1 MWNIFIC
8 CGVILVVKKNINLYT
23 YIMKGDKMKKSKKT
37 NKLNNYKSM
46 IILLGAIIIGGIVGL
61 IWKDGAKVLSPF
73 GDLFLNMLLIVVVPL
88 IFLTITSSI
97 YKMSEPKRI
106 GKILITTFLV
116 FLITSVVAVFIGIAS
131 TYIFK
136 LVDTKNGE
144 KIKASLVLD
153 DKKTEKEELNFLDRT
168 VQTVSVDDFAKLL
181 SRDNMIALIVVSILI
196 GIAMNMSKEKA
207 ELFYKLI
214 VSMTDILMNFI
225 KIIMYYA
232 PIGLGCYFAAMVGTF
247 GGSIAIGYIKT
258 FVIYLVTC
266 VFFYFVIYS
275 IFAYISAGKLG
286 VKRFWTNILPS
297 TLTALATCSS
307 AASMPVNIECTK
319 KIGVSDDITE
329 TTVSLGTSFHKD
341 GSVIGSVFKI
351 MFLVYLFNGTSEITI
366 LKIIGIALIAT
377 LLVTAVPI
385 GGGTIS
391 EMLIIT
397 MLGYP
402 IAALPILTII
412 ATIIDSPATVLNVV
426 GDSASA
432 MITNRIVDG
441 KKWLIK
447 KHS

>member
-1 MWNIFIC
+1 MDIVWFINFC
-8 CGVILVVKKNINLYT
+8 CGFILVVKKYLELYT
-23 YIMKGDKMKKSKKT
+23 YSSEGSKEMKKLK
-37 NKLNNYKSM
+37 NYKSL
-46 IILLGAIIIGGIVGL
+46 IIMLIGIIIGGIVGL
-61 IWKDGAKVLSPF
+61 IWGEKAKVLSPF

-97 YKMSEPKRI
+97 YKMKQPKRI
-106 GKILITTFLV
+106 GKILVTTFLV
-116 FLITSVVAVFIGIAS
+116 FLMTSVVAVLIGIVS
-131 TYIFK
+131 TYSFK
-136 LVDTKNGE
+136 LVDTDDGD
-144 KIKASLVLD
+144 KIRDSLVLED
-153 DKKTEKEELNFLDRT
+153 EVSEDTELKLLDKT
-168 VQTVSVDDFAKLL
+168 VQAISVNDFSKLL
-181 SRDNMIALIVVSILI
+181 SRDNMIALIVVSMLV
-196 GIAMNMSKEKA
+196 GIAMSMSKEKA
-207 ELFYKLI
+207 EPFYKFIDSALS
-214 VSMTDILMNFI
+214 VLLNFI

-232 PIGLGCYFAAMVGTF
+232 PIGFGCYFAVMVGTF
-247 GGSIAIGYIKT
+247 GSMIVVGYLKT
-258 FVIYLVTC
+258 FIIYLITS

-275 IFAYISAGKLG
+275 LFAFISAGKFG
-286 VKRFWTNILPS
+286 VKRFWQNILPS

-319 KIGVSDDITE
+319 KIGVSGDVAE

-351 MFLVYLFNGTSEITI
+351 MFLVYLFNGIHDISV
-366 LKIIGIALIAT
+366 LKIMGIALIAT

-402 IAALPILTII
+402 VAALPILTII
-412 ATIIDSPATVLNVV
+412 ATIIDSPATILNVV

-441 KKWLIK
+441 RSWLK
-447 KHS
+447 

>member
-1 MWNIFIC
+1 
-8 CGVILVVKKNINLYT
+8 
-23 YIMKGDKMKKSKKT
+23 MKGRIEMKKLK
-37 NKLNNYKSM
+37 NYKSM
-46 IILLGAIIIGGIVGL
+46 IIMLIGILVGLVVGL
-61 IWKDGAKVLSPF
+61 IFKEKASVLSPL

-97 YKMSEPKRI
+97 YKMRQPKRI
-106 GKILITTFLV
+106 GKILISTFLV
-116 FLITSVVAVFIGIAS
+116 FLFTSVVAVLIGIVS
-131 TYIFK
+131 TYSFK
-136 LVDTKNGE
+136 LVDVKNGE
-144 KIKASLVLD
+144 LIRNSLEETTEVSE
-153 DKKTEKEELNFLDRT
+153 KTELNLLEK
-168 VQTVSVDDFAKLL
+168 TVSAISVNDFQKLL
-181 SRDNMIALIVVSILI
+181 SRDNMIALIVISILV
-196 GIAMNMSKEKA
+196 GIAMSMSGEKA
-207 ELFYKLI
+207 KPFY
-214 VSMTDILMNFI
+214 NFIESSLDVLLNLI

-247 GGSIAIGYIKT
+247 GGMIAVGYLKT
-258 FVIYLVTC
+258 FLVYLGASLVC
-266 VFFYFVIYS
+266 YFVIYT

-286 VKRFWTNILPS
+286 IKKFWQNILPS

-319 KIGVSDDITE
+319 NIGVSNDIAE
-329 TTVSLGTSFHKD
+329 TTVSLGASFHKD

-351 MFLVYLFNGTSEITI
+351 MFLVYLFNGIGDISI
-366 LKIIGIALIAT
+366 LKIMGVALIAT

-402 IAALPILTII
+402 VAALPILTII

-432 MITNRIVDG
+432 MLTNRVVDG
-441 KKWLIK
+441 ANWLK
-447 KHS
+447 D